1 MKSSHLTFALVSV
14 LCLFGPQAAG
24 TFASDSSSVSSPASP
39 PASPPVAVSS
49 VSGPASPIHFSFETD
64 AENWKVV
71 EGAFT
76 DLRCGLEFQ
85 HHSKNTKPWVK
96 DGKFHLS
103 TLEMKDLP
111 VDSQRGVIE
120 SPIWKN
126 TGEAVALRVGGGSGD
141 DVSVQLCEVTGDA
154 CSSVAPAVRVIE
166 TAHGRNSQNFFP
178 VTWDTKSLIGKN
190 LMIRM
195 TDNAQGS
202 WGHITLD
209 DVKAE
214 GVLLPEM
221 TASFRKIR
229 ASVLPD
235 LPQTREIVPTVE
247 DPQAKANPELVKAP
261 ILFVAR
267 PQYRRDH
274 HNTATIFQTGE
285 INTNSFQG
293 GSALK
298 AADFAKPDADGNPS
312 VRVLLECPEGIIRD
326 PDVSFDGTKILVSMR
341 KNKED
346 DYHIYELNADGT
358 GLRQITSGSGVS
370 DIDPIYLP
378 NGRILFSSTREP
390 KFCMCNRHIM
400 GNLFTM
406 NADGSD
412 MDQIGHSTLFEGH
425 ASLLADGRV
434 IYDRWEYVDRN
445 FGDAQGLW
453 VTNPDGTSHLIF
465 WGNNTESP
473 GAVLDAHEIPGSK
486 NVVCTFSSCHDLPWG
501 AIAILDRTQGI
512 DSSKA
517 VKFTLPPDGI
527 NRVGTGGYDAF
538 SRLPVKYEDPY
549 PLSDG
554 VFLCSRQMSDLRMAL
569 VLFDLK
575 GHETQILA
583 DANPQWGIFDAQR
596 LAARPVPRMIESR
609 VDRTQKTGTFYVSD
623 VYESQEMKNV
633 QRGEVKFL
641 RVVESPE
648 KRYWVR
654 NFWSLAGEQAP
665 AMNWHDFSN
674 KRILGTVPVEE
685 DGSANFEIPA
695 DRFVYFQL
703 LDAQGRMI
711 HSMRSGTIVRPGE
724 NQGCIGCHEDRLNA
738 VPPRR
743 TVRALLRPADS
754 LKHPEWIPE
763 GKEFGYLEFV
773 QPIFD
778 RHCVQCHDFGKP
790 GAKSVVLAGDRNLL
804 FNASYTSIYQN
815 KKIIAPGA
823 GPTKTMDSKS
833 WGAVVSPLGRIVT
846 QGHGDARDEKFTL
859 TPQEKE
865 ILITW
870 MDLNGP
876 YYPTF
881 ACNYRNNLFGRC
893 PLTNEEL
900 IRLGELCATPF
911 VKTDPKSWDN
921 NNRWNFWKVLLDRPE
936 LSACLEGLEPNSDAY
951 REALQIIRDGAARM
965 TSETRADMPNFRM
978 RDPDDLQRLEKYQR
992 CWQELHRN

>member
-1 MKSSHLTFALVSV
+1 MKTLLFSVGIVLFSAVLTFA
-14 LCLFGPQAAG
+14 A
-24 TFASDSSSVSSPASP
+24 
-39 PASPPVAVSS
+39 
-49 VSGPASPIHFSFETD
+49 PIHFSFEND
-64 AENWKVV
+64 LEGWKVV
-71 EGAFT
+71 EGSLG
-76 DLRCGLEFQ
+76 DVRCGLEFQ
-85 HHSKNTKPWVK
+85 HHSNNTKPWVK

-103 TLEMKDLP
+103 SLENKDAPL
-111 VDSQRGVIE
+111 DSLRGVIE

-126 TGEAVALRVGGGSGD
+126 TGESVTLRVGGGKNGE
-141 DVSVQLCEVTGDA
+141 VYAALCEVLNDDCGGI
-154 CSSVAPAVRVIE
+154 VPKVREIYRVQ
-166 TAHGRNSQNFFP
+166 GRNSQDLFD
-178 VTWDTKSLIGKN
+178 VVWDTKALAGKN
-190 LMIRM
+190 LFIRLV
-195 TDNAQGS
+195 DDADGS
-202 WGHITLD
+202 WAHITLD

-214 GVLLPEM
+214 GELLPAVTE
-221 TASFRKIR
+221 AFRKVR
-229 ASVLPD
+229 EVVAPD
-235 LPQTREIVPTVE
+235 LPTVVEVVPTVE
-247 DPQAKANPELVKAP
+247 DSNAKQNPELVKQP
-261 ILFVAR
+261 ILFVSR

-285 INTNSFQG
+285 INTNSFVG

-298 AADFAKPDADGNPS
+298 VADFSQLDAAGNPKIT
-312 VRVLLECPEGIIRD
+312 VLLDCPEGIIRD
-326 PDVSFDGTKILVSMR
+326 PEVSFDGKKVLISMR

-346 DYHIYELNADGT
+346 DYHIYELDADGQN
-358 GLRQITSGSGVS
+358 LRQITSGSGVS
-370 DIDPIYLP
+370 DIDPLYLP
-378 NGRILFSSTREP
+378 CGRILFSSTREP

-400 GNLFTM
+400 CNLFTM
-406 NADGSD
+406 NSDGSD
-412 MDQIGHSTLFEGH
+412 LDQIGHSTLFEGH
-425 ASLLADGRV
+425 GSLLSDGRV

-465 WGNNTESP
+465 WGNNIESP
-473 GAVLDAHEIPGSK
+473 GAVIDAHEIPGSK

-512 DSSKA
+512 DSKKA
-517 VKFTLPPDGI
+517 VKFTLPPEGV
-527 NRVGTGGYDAF
+527 NRVGIGGYDAF
-538 SRLPVKYEDPY
+538 SRLQTKYEDAR
-549 PLSDG
+549 PLSDR
-554 VFLCSRQMSDLRMAL
+554 VFLCSRQMADSRMAL
-569 VLFDLK
+569 VLFDLN
-575 GHETQILA
+575 GHETQILSEEGA
-583 DANPQWGIFDAQR
+583 DGSDRGIFDAQP
-596 LAARPVPRMIESR
+596 LAARDVPPVIDSR
-609 VDRTQKTGTFYVSD
+609 IDRSMKAGTFYVSD

-641 RVVESPE
+641 RIVESPE
-648 KRYWVR
+648 KRYWIR

-685 DGSANFEIPA
+685 DGSANFEIPS
-695 DRFVYFQL
+695 DRFVYFQA

-743 TVRALLRPADS
+743 TVKALLRPAS
-754 LKHPEWIPE
+754 QLVRPAWMPEDR
-763 GKEFGYLEFV
+763 EFSYMEFV

-804 FNASYTSIYQN
+804 FNASYTSIYLN
-815 KKIIAPGA
+815 KIIVAPGA

-833 WGAVVSPLGRIVT
+833 WGSTVSRLGKIVT
-846 QGHGDARDEKFTL
+846 DGHGDARDEKFTL
-859 TPQEKE
+859 SDEEKE

-900 IRLGELCATPF
+900 VQLGELTGVPF
-911 VKTDPKSWDN
+911 VKTVASSWDN
-921 NNRWNFWKVLLDRPE
+921 NNRWNFWKVLFERPE
-936 LSACLEGLEPNSDAY
+936 MSPCLENMDKSSPQYTLALE
-951 REALQIIRDGAARM
+951 IIRTGAARLKN
-965 TSETRADMPNFRM
+965 ETRADMYDFQM
-978 RDPDDLQRLEKYQR
+978 RDSDDLQRLEKYNQCKLR
-992 CWQELHRN
+992 LDSAR